1 MSGSETFG
9 TSVIKADE
17 YVLIAKTMID
27 NGGSL
32 EQTALEIEFLDDLL
46 ALQRMRPVVTSAI
59 NRYTASGRIRRDSG
73 MTDLINKRLDQLITD
88 LKAIK

>member
-9 TSVIKADE
+9 TSVIKTDE
-17 YVLIAKTMID
+17 YVLIAKTMME
-27 NGGSL
+27 NEGSL

-59 NRYTASGRIRRDSG
+59 NRYTASGRIRRDSD
-73 MTDLINKRLDQLITD
+73 MSDLINKRLDQLITD

>member
-9 TSVIKADE
+9 TSVIKTDE

-59 NRYTASGRIRRDSG
+59 NRYTASGRIRRDSA
-73 MTDLINKRLDQLITD
+73 MNDLINKRLDQLITD
-88 LKAIK
+88 LKALK